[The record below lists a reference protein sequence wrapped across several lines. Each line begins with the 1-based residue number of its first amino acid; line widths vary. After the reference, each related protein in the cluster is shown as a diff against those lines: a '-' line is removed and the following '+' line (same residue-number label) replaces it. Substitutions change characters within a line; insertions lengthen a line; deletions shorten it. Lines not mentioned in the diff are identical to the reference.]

1 MVIDTSA
8 LLAIYLNE
16 VEKDAFLD
24 AILRDPSSKIS
35 AANYVELF
43 LKVDHGANEISR
55 AAFEDF
61 LEGLGLE
68 VVAVTA
74 EQAKLATQANRL
86 YGRSSGHAA
95 KLNFGDCFAY
105 ALAKVLDEPL
115 FFKGNDFGQT
125 DVRVATAASLPE

>member
-24 AILRDPSSKIS
+24 AILRDPSPKIS

-115 FFKGNDFGQT
+115 LFKGNDFGQT